1 MHIADEATPLW
12 GSEPIL
18 RNGTAVGNI
27 TSAGYAHSVGGQ
39 VAMGYVNHPDAATK
53 GFVKAGEYHID
64 AGGTLLDAV
73 ASLKPLVDPKR
84 RVQGDYT

>member
-1 MHIADEATPLW
+1 MGLLLFFVVLAGVSVVSHATV
-12 GSEPIL
+12 
-18 RNGTAVGNI
+18 VGNI

-39 VAMGYVNHPDAATK
+39 VAMGYINDPDAATK

-73 ASLKPLVDPKR
+73 ASLRPLVDPKR
-84 RVQGDYT
+84 RVLGDYT